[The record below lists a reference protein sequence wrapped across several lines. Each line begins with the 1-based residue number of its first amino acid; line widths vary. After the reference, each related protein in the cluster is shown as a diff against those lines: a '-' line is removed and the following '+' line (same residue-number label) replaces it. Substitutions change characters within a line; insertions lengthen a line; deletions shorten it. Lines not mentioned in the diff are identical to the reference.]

1 MSSFRFLRPSAS
13 LAHATLIKMG
23 VCIAAIIA
31 LTTFISYFQL
41 IRSQRVEALTNLE
54 RYARERAQ
62 REQAIF
68 VLAEDNH
75 AALKKV
81 LEERI
86 RAYRQQELTHRF
98 DHLVMRMPDGTVR
111 HSPEHFDGTR
121 MPGIFISGGVRLDDE
136 LRGRTLAVY
145 DVLAGNGPLLHTRFT
160 NTYVTLPE
168 KLLVIYWPENPSWS
182 HDAAPD
188 SPLTSLELFTNSL
201 PENNPRRQT
210 AWSGIFTDTVIKSW
224 MVSVSTPLDMDGQ
237 HVATLSH
244 DVLLRELMARTLNDY
259 LPGAYNVIFRD
270 DGLLIAHPELMKED
284 ASSEYNILTAGE
296 QPGAQAAEAHLA
308 SQRARLRGIFEQ
320 VKHRQAGQTVLE
332 DEENDIYIAVA
343 RLKGPEWNFVTV
355 LPRSVVAR
363 PAFLAARYVLVLGVV
378 ALLLAL
384 TIMYWVLKLQVSGP
398 LRTLTQASERVTT
411 GDFEVGL
418 DTSRNDELG
427 RLSRAFQRMASE
439 VQQRE
444 VALRQANEGLEE
456 RVEERTRELRDMHG
470 RLVDA
475 ARQAGMAEIATNVLH
490 NVGNVLN
497 SVRTSA
503 TLAKER
509 LAGLRLEQVGKVAAM
524 LEEHQ
529 ADLPTF
535 LTQDERG
542 RCVTPFLSRLGMHLQ
557 DDRREI
563 DMLLDEVGKYTDHIG
578 TIVKLQQ
585 GYARAPLVHEPV
597 ALVELLQD
605 ALRINATA
613 LERHEVQVELE
624 LTRLPPVVTDK
635 HKVLMILVNLIS
647 NARYALDAA
656 PPEERRLRVR
666 LEGPTG
672 DRVRIQVSD
681 NGVGIEPGLLTRIFQ
696 HGFTTRQEGHGFG
709 LHSSATAAQMLGGS
723 LVAHSDG
730 PGCGATFTLE
740 LPFLQNGPPA
750 HHR

>member
-1 MSSFRFLRPSAS
+1 MSSTPFLRPSAS

-41 IRSQRVEALTNLE
+41 IRSQRAEALTNLE
-54 RYARERAQ
+54 RYAHERAQ

-75 AALKKV
+75 VALKQL

-86 RAYRQQELTHRF
+86 RAYRQQELTARF
-98 DHLVMRMPDGTVR
+98 DHLFMRMPDGTVR
-111 HSPEHFDGTR
+111 HRPEHFDGTR
-121 MPGIFISGGVRLDDE
+121 MPGLFVSGGVQLDGE
-136 LRGRTLAVY
+136 LRSRTLAVY
-145 DVLAGNGPLLHTRFT
+145 DVLAWNGPLLHTRFT
-160 NTYVTLPE
+160 NTYITLPE
-168 KLLVIYWPENPSWS
+168 KLLVIYWPESPSWS
-182 HDAAPD
+182 HDAPPD

-210 AWSGIFTDTVIKSW
+210 AWSGIFTDTVTRSW
-224 MVSVSTPLDMDGQ
+224 MVSVSTPLDLDGR

-244 DVLLRELMARTLNDY
+244 DVLLRDLMTRTINDY

-284 ASSEYNILTAGE
+284 TASEYNILTSGE

-332 DEENDIYIAVA
+332 DEENDVYIAVA

-363 PAFLAARYVLVLGVV
+363 PAFLAARYVLELGVV
-378 ALLLAL
+378 ALLLVL
-384 TIMYWVLKLQVSGP
+384 TIMYWVLKLQVSRP
-398 LRTLTQASERVTT
+398 LQTLTLASERVTS
-411 GDFEVGL
+411 GDFQVGL

-427 RLSRAFQRMASE
+427 RLARAFQRMASE

-444 VALRQANEGLEE
+444 VALRQSNEGLEQ
-456 RVEERTRELRDMHG
+456 RVEERTRELRDVHR

-475 ARQAGMAEIATNVLH
+475 ARHAGMAEIATNVLH

-503 TLAKER
+503 MLAKER
-509 LAGLRLEQVGKVAAM
+509 LAEVRLEQVGKVAAM

-529 ADLPTF
+529 PQLSTF

-542 RCVTPFLSRLGMHLQ
+542 RLVIPFLSRLGVQLR
-557 DDRREI
+557 DDRRELE
-563 DMLLDEVGKYTDHIG
+563 MLLDEIGKYTEHIG

-585 GYARAPLVHEPV
+585 GYARAPQAHESV
-597 ALVELLQD
+597 SLAELLQD
-605 ALRINATA
+605 ALRINATM
-613 LERHEVQVELE
+613 LERHAVQVELE
-624 LTRLPPVVTDK
+624 LARLPQVMTDK

-647 NARYALDAA
+647 NARYAMDDT
-656 PPEERRLRVR
+656 PPEARRLRVR
-666 LEGPTG
+666 LEGPTE

-681 NGVGIEPGLLTRIFQ
+681 NGMGIEPGLLTRIFQ
-696 HGFTTRQEGHGFG
+696 YGFTTRKEGHGFG

-730 PGCGATFTLE
+730 PGRGATFTLE
-740 LPFLQNGPPA
+740 LPFRQEA
-750 HHR
+750 